1 MKKSSVIVCL
11 LAAVIA
17 AYIASGCATPGIER
31 NSGTAINSKIT
42 AISDDEFEYWK
53 KLARDGKNAQERSEG
68 AFWSGQYHYLKKN
81 YTDALKYFEFDEKYY
96 PDTDWG
102 YLSTMRIFDISVEKQ
117 DSARAAAELKTLL
130 EKRHQFSQFE
140 STAID
145 RLNSYTS
152 KMDMGQLKALYA
164 SHAHKLADEYALYY
178 ICKLDLA
185 SKDYPVFY
193 SHAGAFIAD
202 FRDSLFYAEIN
213 ALYKENIQYRVVS
226 ASKIGV
232 IMPLTGKSMDI
243 GSDVKSGVELALE
256 NYNTG
261 RAENLKTTLI
271 YLDEEN
277 PNLVANVV
285 NAIEKEGV
293 IAFIGPLYSKTVKT
307 LQPVMDKYTTVL
319 FSSTAAQPDLTG
331 KSPYFFRDCATARG
345 QAYATAKYI
354 YENTAF
360 RNIATIYS
368 DNAYGKILDDN
379 FSGKFKAL
387 GGTVVRQ
394 VSYDPG
400 TNDFQEQMVLLG
412 GINTILLKDKR
423 GTEKTKLDDATEDAG
438 KKILSKIFDFMA
450 ITPPDDTA
458 VPKPTPDPNMK
469 KASICIIHMSAL
481 GDDAARFNID
491 DDMTKKLSY
500 TMAKSSAASV
510 IKQKAVDD
518 AMSGFGVAP
527 GDMDRDIALNI
538 GSKLN
543 ADVVVWG
550 KITEEKT
557 DTPTANFMPDQVV
570 DSKGVTNVVY
580 NFTDDD
586 YFKFKV
592 TIYAI
597 SVANE
602 TPISEAG
609 FDYKKVKDPRKNP
622 ITIDAIYIP
631 ATDRKMILIK
641 DQLKFY
647 DFDLP
652 VFGCS
657 AMSSGYL
664 APFREN
670 VEGVIYP
677 VEFYPEDPDPA
688 VQEFV
693 KSYRDK
699 YAATPDVIAA
709 SSYDAM
715 NMACSVLDKGAVT
728 RESFRSILALIR
740 NYNGATG
747 MFSFDN
753 DGDSVK
759 DYYIM
764 QMGLDGAKFLKKIPG
779 EL

>member
-1 MKKSSVIVCL
+1 
-11 LAAVIA
+11 
-17 AYIASGCATPGIER
+17 
-31 NSGTAINSKIT
+31 
-42 AISDDEFEYWK
+42 
-53 KLARDGKNAQERSEG
+53 
-68 AFWSGQYHYLKKN
+68 
-81 YTDALKYFEFDEKYY
+81 
-96 PDTDWG
+96 
-102 YLSTMRIFDISVEKQ
+102 
-117 DSARAAAELKTLL
+117 
-130 EKRHQFSQFE
+130 
-140 STAID
+140 
-145 RLNSYTS
+145 
-152 KMDMGQLKALYA
+152 
-164 SHAHKLADEYALYY
+164 
-178 ICKLDLA
+178 
-185 SKDYPVFY
+185 
-193 SHAGAFIAD
+193 
-202 FRDSLFYAEIN
+202 
-213 ALYKENIQYRVVS
+213 
-226 ASKIGV
+226 
-232 IMPLTGKSMDI
+232 
-243 GSDVKSGVELALE
+243 
-256 NYNTG
+256 
-261 RAENLKTTLI
+261 
-271 YLDEEN
+271 
-277 PNLVANVV
+277 
-285 NAIEKEGV
+285 
-293 IAFIGPLYSKTVKT
+293 
-307 LQPVMDKYTTVL
+307 
-319 FSSTAAQPDLTG
+319 
-331 KSPYFFRDCATARG
+331 
-345 QAYATAKYI
+345 
-354 YENTAF
+354 
-360 RNIATIYS
+360 
-368 DNAYGKILDDN
+368 
-379 FSGKFKAL
+379 
-387 GGTVVRQ
+387 
-394 VSYDPG
+394 
-400 TNDFQEQMVLLG
+400 
-412 GINTILLKDKR
+412 
-423 GTEKTKLDDATEDAG
+423 
-438 KKILSKIFDFMA
+438 
-450 ITPPDDTA
+450 
-458 VPKPTPDPNMK
+458 
-469 KASICIIHMSAL
+469 MSAL

-647 DFDLP
+647 DFDMP